1 MNHLIGVL
9 GSYKSPAGVQGIT
22 SPLISDLQLWLDGAD
37 PLATGTPPANG
48 TSIPS
53 WKDKSGNAAHVTSSG
68 TCVYDSLSRSIS
80 LTSGS
85 YSNSTISSG
94 TFDNAISIF
103 AVYRGK
109 GSGSFNP
116 LITRSRAGYNLG
128 NPDMY
133 NGNRVYMVSAGNFAI
148 RSSTYNLDNS
158 TSTVNLFVYS
168 MNQSTNNI
176 SEWTNGN
183 TNTLTN
189 SYSESGL
196 YSLAANMDS
205 TNNFNSIYIGTRG
218 DGVTGQFTGIL
229 SEILIYNIAL
239 TTTQRQETEG
249 YLASKWGIQSQL
261 PTNHPY
267 YAIRWPPVN
276 RPPVITGLRL
286 HLDANDASTITLSGS
301 TVTSWADKSGSNNNA
316 TGVGGLTFSN
326 SSVVFNGTS
335 GYFSTPYTSQ
345 ATTETAFIIIQ
356 FNNVSSRQDIIST
369 SANLSRAYVL
379 ESNGTTNLQ
388 RIGSAVYITPG
399 ISPIINTR
407 YLLVYDI
414 SSTAGNLYAY
424 GSLSLN
430 ATGSFPFSAG
440 NTNIGGFGIGNG
452 NYLNGSVS
460 EVLIYNTVLTL
471 TQRQNVEGYLAW
483 KWGLRAQ
490 LPSNHPYRNSSP
502 LPQQPI
508 IGLQVWVDGSDP
520 LATGTTPANG
530 TAVTTWSDKSGR
542 SNNMIASNNGTY
554 SANSQNG
561 LGTITFSNSMYRSA
575 ITNISYYPADV
586 YLVVRVNSVTAHNDI
601 CGISQVGADSF
612 NSLTFSEY
620 TQSRWHNGSSGFS
633 RTPNAVSTSN
643 ETSTNFLL
651 MSWSIANN
659 NFYIYRNGV
668 RIVLATTYTWTPPAS
683 VVFLLGKRI
692 DSTPGQNAGR
702 IAEVLVYTSQLNTT
716 NRQEVEGYLAWK
728 WGLQRDL
735 PTNHPYYIN
744 GPPAPTNVSMSRFIA
759 GNTGVT
765 VTWTASTGATSYIVD
780 FYSNTSPSTIGGIFF
795 QSITVATTTATSTTT
810 LAGARYYYTM
820 VTAVNSVG
828 EPSAETTSSNTTSVF
843 TLVSGLFVWLDSQDP
858 TSYTLSGS
866 TLASP
871 GWIDKVTNLAFRP
884 QNGGASNAVTSSA
897 NYPTLSNAGTTSAGI
912 YFPNASSAQSSSSVG
927 IQANLSSAPLTF
939 PTQNMTV
946 CLVITN
952 TANNISPAGRLS
964 CCLQLAT
971 NTISTRPNVY
981 FLVHTNT
988 NEGFGISQD
997 YNGSVWGRAL
1007 YTNVPTHTVSKQILI
1022 GRSTSNLT
1030 TVHQNGTSIYSNA
1043 TVYNSAFTNY
1053 NIYNLGIAVNNNG
1066 ARCWEGTVH
1075 EIMVFNK
1082 FLTDTE
1088 RILVEGYLAWKC
1100 GMNTS
1105 LPSGHLYRNAAPT

>member
-1 MNHLIGVL
+1 MNHLVGVL
-9 GSYKSPAGVQGIT
+9 GGYTTIAG
-22 SPLISDLQLWLDGAD
+22 
-37 PLATGTPPANG
+37 
-48 TSIPS
+48 
-53 WKDKSGNAAHVTSSG
+53 
-68 TCVYDSLSRSIS
+68 
-80 LTSGS
+80 
-85 YSNSTISSG
+85 
-94 TFDNAISIF
+94 
-103 AVYRGK
+103 
-109 GSGSFNP
+109 
-116 LITRSRAGYNLG
+116 
-128 NPDMY
+128 
-133 NGNRVYMVSAGNFAI
+133 
-148 RSSTYNLDNS
+148 
-158 TSTVNLFVYS
+158 
-168 MNQSTNNI
+168 
-176 SEWTNGN
+176 
-183 TNTLTN
+183 
-189 SYSESGL
+189 
-196 YSLAANMDS
+196 
-205 TNNFNSIYIGTRG
+205 
-218 DGVTGQFTGIL
+218 
-229 SEILIYNIAL
+229 
-239 TTTQRQETEG
+239 
-249 YLASKWGIQSQL
+249 
-261 PTNHPY
+261 
-267 YAIRWPPVN
+267 PPVN
-276 RPPVITGLRL
+276 RPPVIPSLRL

-316 TGVGGLTFSN
+316 TGVGGLTYSN
-326 SSVVFNGTS
+326 ASVIFNGTS

-369 SANLSRAYVL
+369 SANLSRDYVL
-379 ESNGTTNLQ
+379 EANGTTNLQ
-388 RIGSAVYITPG
+388 RIGSAVYISPG
-399 ISPIINTR
+399 ISPLINTR
-407 YLLVYDI
+407 YLLAYDI

-424 GSLSLN
+424 GTLSLN

-440 NTNIGGFGIGNG
+440 NTNIGGFGIANG
-452 NYLNGSVS
+452 NYLNGRVS

-483 KWGLRAQ
+483 KWGLQTQ
-490 LPSNHPYRNSSP
+490 LPSNHPYRNSQP
-502 LPQQPI
+502 FPQQPI

-520 LATGTTPANG
+520 LNTGTPPANG
-530 TAVTTWSDKSGR
+530 AAVTTWSDKSGK
-542 SNNMIASNNGTY
+542 SNNMIASNNATY

-561 LGTITFSNSMYRSA
+561 LGSITFNNSMYRSA
-575 ITNISYYPADV
+575 ITNISYYPLDV
-586 YLVVRVNSVTAHNDI
+586 YVVVKLNSVSTHFDVIGA
-601 CGISQVGADSF
+601 SQIAGSNF
-612 NSLTFSEY
+612 NSLSFSEF
-620 TQSRWHNGSSGFS
+620 TTSRWHNGSTNFS
-633 RTPNAVSTSN
+633 RTSNAVATAN

-668 RIVLATTYTWTPPAS
+668 QIMFTSSYTFTPPAS
-683 VVFLLGKRI
+683 VVFLLGKRV
-692 DSTPGQNAGR
+692 DTTPGQGAGS
-702 IAEVLVYTSQLNTT
+702 IAEVLGYTSQLNTA
-716 NRQEVEGYLAWK
+716 NRQDAEGYLAWK
-728 WGLQRDL
+728 WGLQSQL

-765 VTWTASTGATSYIVD
+765 VTWTASAGASSYRVD
-780 FYSNTSPSTIGGIFF
+780 FYSNTNPSTTGGTFF
-795 QSITVATTTATSTTT
+795 QTISVATTTATSTTT
-810 LAGARYYYTM
+810 LAGARHYYTM
-820 VTAVNSVG
+820 VRALNSVG
-828 EPSAETTSSNTTSVF
+828 APSAQVTSSNTTTVF

-884 QNGGASNAVTSSA
+884 QNGGASNTVTSSA
-897 NYPTLSNAGTTSAGI
+897 NYPTLSNARTTSAGI
-912 YFPNASSAQSSSSVG
+912 YFPNASSSPSTTSVG
-927 IQANLSSAPLTF
+927 IQANLTSSPLTF

-952 TANNISPAGRLS
+952 TANNISPTTRLS

-971 NTISTRPNVY
+971 NTTSTRPHVY

-997 YNGSVWGRAL
+997 YNGSTWGRAL
-1007 YTNVPTHTVSKQILI
+1007 YTNVPSHTVSKQILI
-1022 GRSTSNLT
+1022 GRSTTNST

-1053 NIYNLGIAVNNNG
+1053 RIFNMGIAVNNNG
-1066 ARCWEGTVH
+1066 HRCWEGTVH

>member
-1 MNHLIGVL
+1 M
-9 GSYKSPAGVQGIT
+9 
-22 SPLISDLQLWLDGAD
+22 
-37 PLATGTPPANG
+37 
-48 TSIPS
+48 
-53 WKDKSGNAAHVTSSG
+53 
-68 TCVYDSLSRSIS
+68 
-80 LTSGS
+80 
-85 YSNSTISSG
+85 
-94 TFDNAISIF
+94 
-103 AVYRGK
+103 
-109 GSGSFNP
+109 
-116 LITRSRAGYNLG
+116 
-128 NPDMY
+128 
-133 NGNRVYMVSAGNFAI
+133 
-148 RSSTYNLDNS
+148 
-158 TSTVNLFVYS
+158 
-168 MNQSTNNI
+168 
-176 SEWTNGN
+176 
-183 TNTLTN
+183 
-189 SYSESGL
+189 
-196 YSLAANMDS
+196 
-205 TNNFNSIYIGTRG
+205 
-218 DGVTGQFTGIL
+218 
-229 SEILIYNIAL
+229 
-239 TTTQRQETEG
+239 
-249 YLASKWGIQSQL
+249 
-261 PTNHPY
+261 
-267 YAIRWPPVN
+267 
-276 RPPVITGLRL
+276 
-286 HLDANDASTITLSGS
+286 
-301 TVTSWADKSGSNNNA
+301 
-316 TGVGGLTFSN
+316 
-326 SSVVFNGTS
+326 
-335 GYFSTPYTSQ
+335 
-345 ATTETAFIIIQ
+345 
-356 FNNVSSRQDIIST
+356 
-369 SANLSRAYVL
+369 
-379 ESNGTTNLQ
+379 
-388 RIGSAVYITPG
+388 
-399 ISPIINTR
+399 
-407 YLLVYDI
+407 
-414 SSTAGNLYAY
+414 
-424 GSLSLN
+424 N

-561 LGTITFSNSMYRSA
+561 LGTIAFSSSMYRSA

-586 YLVVRVNSVTAHNDI
+586 YVVVRVNSVTAHNDI

-612 NSLTFSEY
+612 NSLSFSEY

-633 RTPNAVSTSN
+633 RTPLAVSTSN

-692 DSTPGQNAGR
+692 DSTPGQNAGS

-780 FYSNTSPSTIGGIFF
+780 FYSNTSPSTIGGTFF

-828 EPSAETTSSNTTSVF
+828 APSAEATSSNTTSVF

-884 QNGGASNAVTSSA
+884 QNGGASNTVTSSA
-897 NYPTLSNAGTTSAGI
+897 NYPTLSNARTTSAGI
-912 YFPNASSAQSSSSVG
+912 YFPNASSTQSSSSVG
-927 IQANLSSAPLTF
+927 IQANLTSSPLTF

-952 TANNISPAGRLS
+952 TANNIVPAGRLS

-997 YNGSVWGRAL
+997 YTGSVWSRAL
-1007 YTNVPTHTVSKQILI
+1007 YTNVPSHTVSKQILI
-1022 GRSTSNLT
+1022 GRSTTNST

-1053 NIYNLGIAVNNNG
+1053 RIFNMGIAVNNNG